1 MTSKENSQMLKHI
14 LLYGDSIF
22 LTGLAA
28 QLQSMAGLDVRQQ
41 APHAGPLNLDG
52 LDAVI
57 VDFGDVPAGDVLAM
71 LRARPDLKIV
81 GVNAT
86 NSAVTVLSGK
96 VYLAHTLADVV
107 ACLE

>member
-1 MTSKENSQMLKHI
+1 MIKRV

-28 QLQSMAGLDVRQQ
+28 QLQTRDDVDVRQQ
-41 APHAGPLNLDG
+41 APHAGPLHLGD

-71 LRARPDLKIV
+71 LRARPNLKIV

-86 NSAVTVLSGK
+86 GGAVTVLSGK

-107 ACLE
+107 GCLE

>member
-1 MTSKENSQMLKHI
+1 MTKHI

-22 LTGLAA
+22 LSGLAS
-28 QLQSMAGLDVRQQ
+28 QLQARDDIVARHR
-41 APHAGPLNLDG
+41 APHDGPLNLDD

-57 VDFGDVPAGDVLAM
+57 VDFNDAPPGDVLAL

-86 NSAVTVLSGK
+86 NSAVTVLSGQ
-96 VYLAHTLADVV
+96 VYLAQTLADVV
-107 ACLE
+107 GCLE

>member
-1 MTSKENSQMLKHI
+1 MMIKHI

-28 QLQSMAGLDVRQQ
+28 QLEAHANLDVRQQ
-41 APHAGPLNLDG
+41 SSHAGLLNLDD

-57 VDFGDVPAGDVLAM
+57 VDFDDVLAADVLAI
-71 LRARPDLKIV
+71 LRARPGLKIV
-81 GVNAT
+81 GVNAAGG
-86 NSAVTVLSGK
+86 AVTVLSGR
-96 VYLAHTLADVV
+96 VYLAHTLMDVV

>member
-1 MTSKENSQMLKHI
+1 MTKHI

-28 QLQSMAGLDVRQQ
+28 QLQARDDVDVRQQ
-41 APHAGPLNLDG
+41 APHAGPLNLGD

-57 VDFGDVPAGDVLAM
+57 VDFDDVPAGDVLAI
-71 LRARPDLKIV
+71 LRVRPDLKIV

-86 NSAVTVLSGK
+86 NSAVTVFSGRI
-96 VYLAHTLADVV
+96 YLAHTLADVV
-107 ACLE
+107 GCLE

>member
-1 MTSKENSQMLKHI
+1 MIKRI

-22 LTGLAA
+22 LTGLAT
-28 QLQSMAGLDVRQQ
+28 QLETRADLDVRQQ
-41 APHAGPLNLDG
+41 SSHVGPLNLDG

-57 VDFGDVPAGDVLAM
+57 VDFDDVPAGDVLAI
-71 LRARPDLKIV
+71 LRARPDIKIV

-86 NSAVTVLSGK
+86 GGAVTVLSGR
-96 VYLAHTLADVV
+96 VYLAQTLDDVV

>member
-1 MTSKENSQMLKHI
+1 

-28 QLQSMAGLDVRQQ
+28 QLQARDGVDARHQ
-41 APHAGPLNLDG
+41 APYDGPLNLGD

-57 VDFGDVPAGDVLAM
+57 VDFNDVPPADVLAI

-81 GVNAT
+81 GVNAPGG
-86 NSAVTVLSGK
+86 AVTVLSGR
-96 VYLAHTLADVV
+96 VYLAQTLADVV
-107 ACLE
+107 ECLE

>member
-1 MTSKENSQMLKHI
+1 MVKRI

-28 QLQSMAGLDVRQQ
+28 QLQARDDVDVRHQSS
-41 APHAGPLNLDG
+41 HAGPLNLG
-52 LDAVI
+52 NLDAII
-57 VDFGDVPAGDVLAM
+57 VDFNDVPASDVLAL

-86 NSAVTVLSGK
+86 NGAVTVLSGR
-96 VYLAHTLADVV
+96 VYLAHTLADVMG
-107 ACLE
+107 CLE

>member
-1 MTSKENSQMLKHI
+1 MTTHKRI

-28 QLQSMAGLDVRQQ
+28 QLQSEAGLDVRQH
-41 APHAGPLNLDG
+41 APRTGSLHLGD

-57 VDFGDVPAGDVLAM
+57 VDFDDVQAADVLAI

-81 GVNAT
+81 GVNA
-86 NSAVTVLSGK
+86 SDGAVTVLSGRI
-96 VYLAHTLADVV
+96 YLAHSLADVV
-107 ACLE
+107 ECLE

>member
-1 MTSKENSQMLKHI
+1 MIKHI

-28 QLQSMAGLDVRQQ
+28 QLQARDDVDVRQQ
-41 APHAGPLNLDG
+41 ASRTGPLNLDD

-57 VDFGDVPAGDVLAM
+57 VDFDDVQAGDVLAM

-86 NSAVTVLSGK
+86 NGAVTVLSGRI
-96 VYLAHTLADVV
+96 YLAHTLADVM

>member
-1 MTSKENSQMLKHI
+1 MVKRI

-28 QLQSMAGLDVRQQ
+28 QLQAMAGLDVRQQ
-41 APHAGPLNLDG
+41 APHAGPLNLG
-52 LDAVI
+52 NLDAVI
-57 VDFGDVPAGDVLAM
+57 VDLNDVPAADVLAI
-71 LRARPDLKIV
+71 LRARPNLKVV

-86 NSAVTVLSGK
+86 NGAVTVLSGR
-96 VYLAHTLADVV
+96 VYLAQTLADVV

>member
-1 MTSKENSQMLKHI
+1 MIKRI

-41 APHAGPLNLDG
+41 APHAGPLDLGD

-57 VDFGDVPAGDVLAM
+57 VDFGDVLAGDVLAM
-71 LRARPDLKIV
+71 IRARPDLKIV

-86 NSAVTVLSGK
+86 GGAVTVLSGK
-96 VYLAHTLADVV
+96 VYLAHSLADVV

>member
-1 MTSKENSQMLKHI
+1 MIKRV

-28 QLQSMAGLDVRQQ
+28 QLQARDDVDVRQQ
-41 APHAGPLNLDG
+41 SPHAGPLNLGD

-57 VDFGDVPAGDVLAM
+57 VDFDDVPAADVLAI

-81 GVNAT
+81 GVNT
-86 NSAVTVLSGK
+86 GNSVITVLSGR
-96 VYLAHTLADVV
+96 VYLAQTVADAM
-107 ACLE
+107 ACLAGKEGLLHK